1 MGAIAMKKPWISFGA
16 NCCHYRSSTF
26 EGNRVQPIQEI
37 NTGPRRR
44 VGMLRQVASVV
55 GPITTLRPQM
65 TTSTNASFCK
75 SVLRIEVPVTV
86 TLARKQMPIDSV
98 LHLVPGAIIHFDKPF
113 DSPMTVEVDDQPLAT
128 GEIVKTGDKFGIRI
142 STILEPRES
151 FKAVSAS

>member
-1 MGAIAMKKPWISFGA
+1 
-16 NCCHYRSSTF
+16 
-26 EGNRVQPIQEI
+26 
-37 NTGPRRR
+37 
-44 VGMLRQVASVV
+44 
-55 GPITTLRPQM
+55 M

-128 GEIVKTGDKFGIRI
+128 GEIVKTGDKFDIRI